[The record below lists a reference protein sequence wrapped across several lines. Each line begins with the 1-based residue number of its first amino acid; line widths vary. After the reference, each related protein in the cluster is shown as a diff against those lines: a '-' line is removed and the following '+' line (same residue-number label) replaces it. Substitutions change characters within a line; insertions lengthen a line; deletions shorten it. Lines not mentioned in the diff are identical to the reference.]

1 MKAFLKKIRKRS
13 LHKTSPA
20 STDAHASKPRPRLAT
35 STSTMMTSA
44 TNSMASIPAGSAT
57 ATTQVIQT
65 TDVTVSLRLGP
76 SHRSCW
82 YNYSIIVIDQTA
94 QLEIPASVS
103 TPVTDG
109 IASVAHLEENDT
121 SVSCLQL
128 CFLVFFLLMIS
139 RLGTLNSFLLA
150 LWWQAF
156 QLFKQL
162 VLLWV
167 QLNPSSEA

>member
-1 MKAFLKKIRKRS
+1 MKAFLEKIRKRS

-109 IASVAHLEENDT
+109 IASVAHLEENNT

-128 CFLVFFLLMIS
+128 CFLVFFFFFTDDKQA
-139 RLGTLNSFLLA
+139 RNS
-150 LWWQAF
+150 
-156 QLFKQL
+156 QL
-162 VLLWV
+162 VPV
-167 QLNPSSEA
+167 SSVMASVPIIQAAGVTVSST